1 MFQKVTHHKTADA
14 VVWQI
19 EELIL
24 KGVLHP
30 GDRLPA
36 ERDLSEEID
45 VSRPVL
51 KDALKLLDERG
62 LLVSRKGDGTYVAD
76 VIGPIFSE
84 PVAALIERHPAAT
97 ADYLEFRRDIEGLT
111 AAHAAERATPAD
123 QKILTDIVSQM
134 KTACENADLQREA
147 ELDIEFH
154 NAVGEAA
161 HNVILLHNLRSCYR
175 LLENGVFF
183 NRQRL
188 FDHPTARVSLVE
200 QHSVIMDRILAGDAT
215 GARTASEGHID
226 FVQASILEM
235 DRLASRQEV
244 SDLRLKQRRTTTPK
258 TKSAAG
264 RFRTSRSKAS
274 TG

>member
-1 MFQKVTHHKTADA
+1 MFQKVTHHKTAHA

-24 KGVLHP
+24 KGVLRP

-36 ERDLSEEID
+36 ERELSEEID

-84 PVAALIERHPAAT
+84 SVTALIERHPAAT
-97 ADYLEFRRDIEGLT
+97 ADYLEFRRDIEGVT
-111 AAHAAERATPAD
+111 AAHAADRATPAD
-123 QKILTDIVSQM
+123 RKILADIVSQM
-134 KTACENADLQREA
+134 ETACEDVDLQREA
-147 ELDIEFH
+147 KLDIEFH
-154 NAVGEAA
+154 SAVGEAA
-161 HNVILLHNLRSCYR
+161 HNVILLHSLRSCYR

-183 NRQRL
+183 NRERL
-188 FDHPTARVSLVE
+188 FDHPTARKSLVE
-200 QHSVIMDRILAGDAT
+200 QHAFIMDRILAGDAT
-215 GARTASEGHID
+215 GARRASECHID

-235 DRLASRQEV
+235 DSFANRQEV
-244 SDLRLKQRRTTTPK
+244 SGLRLKQRNAAIPK
-258 TKSAAG
+258 TKSPATRRGKSTAG
-264 RFRTSRSKAS
+264 
-274 TG
+274 